1 MPLLL
6 FVMDKHMQISNDL
19 KLFFFE
25 FFSAN
30 KYKGEKMP

>member
-6 FVMDKHMQISNDL
+6 FVMGEHMQVSNDL
-19 KLFFFE
+19 KFLFFE
-25 FFSAN
+25 FFAAN